1 MSLISFINKNTYE
14 VVDELD
20 DYIYCD
26 YDIRYI
32 ISELNRK
39 GYRTLFSC
47 SGHLDVGL
55 LDYTHK
61 EPLEELEDFLEETKV
76 DSSLHIIKKDDK
88 YFYHKDEKTYTC
100 TYISFDKVYDFNV
113 LPKDFVV
120 EVVDNKTNIYK
131 KIFFYKDSK
140 NTNRKSDQEI
150 LSELNQNYEDLKEW
164 VRLLEKSI

>member
-61 EPLEELEDFLEETKV
+61 EPIEELEEFLEEAKV

>member
-61 EPLEELEDFLEETKV
+61 EPIEELEDFLEEAKV